1 MILVSILLILG
12 VLVVAGAV
20 KVVPPL
26 LALGRQSRREEE
38 LRGTLVPREQLVLKG
53 DEPPA
58 ELAAALDAA
67 RSGDW
72 RPAAGYLA
80 EVGGYRDASR
90 RWARLGP
97 LCTAA
102 AEDDTWLRRW
112 REEDPR
118 SAAAALVQTTA
129 LVYRAWDIR
138 TGKLASEVSEEQFR
152 GFRRALREAEQTALQ
167 AVETAPAEDPNPWV
181 AQIAIAMGL
190 NWSREDFRGLWAE
203 VVARDPYHLRAHE
216 AALQYWCAKWHGS
229 HELMH
234 AFVDTALAEAPA
246 GSLLTALRVQAFFEQ
261 ITRDKAPA
269 TAYRTPE
276 FTAAVDALL
285 ADLAQAD
292 PAHPQLQDAR
302 GWAAWGLVMN
312 ARTAE
317 ALELFRVMGRE
328 VAGPWRD
335 YDDPRKAFDRMRE
348 ICVQAIARDWVRSGQ
363 RQGSMV

>member
-1 MILVSILLILG
+1 MILISILLILA

-20 KVVPPL
+20 KVVPRL

-38 LRGTLVPREQLVLKG
+38 LRATLVPREQLVLKG

-58 ELAAALDAA
+58 ELAAVLDAA

-80 EVGGYRDASR
+80 EVGAYRDASL

-97 LCTAA
+97 LCTMA

-118 SAAAALVQTTA
+118 SAAAALVQTSA
-129 LVYRAWDIR
+129 LVGRAWEIR
-138 TGKLASEVSEEQFR
+138 TSKPASEVSTEQFR
-152 GFRRALREAEQTALQ
+152 GFREVLGEAELVALQ

-190 NWSREDFRGLWAE
+190 NRPHEDFRGLWAE
-203 VVARDPYHLRAHE
+203 IVARDPHHLRAHE

-234 AFVDTALAEAPA
+234 AFVDTALAGAPG
-246 GSLLTALRVQAFFEQ
+246 GSLLTVLRIQAFFEQ

-269 TAYRTPE
+269 EAYRTPE

-285 ADLAQAD
+285 ADMEQAD
-292 PAHPQLQDAR
+292 PAHPYLQDAR
-302 GWAAWGLVMN
+302 GWAAWGLVKS
-312 ARTAE
+312 ARPVQ
-317 ALELFRVMGRE
+317 ALELFRAMGRE
-328 VAGPWRD
+328 VAGPWFL
-335 YDDPRKAFDRMRE
+335 YDDPRGAFYRMRDN
-348 ICVQAIARDWVRSGQ
+348 CVQAVAREWVPSGQ
-363 RQGSMV
+363 REGSMV